1 MKTSVKLSGI
11 VAALMLAVSGAAMS
25 AEQVS
30 PYVHSS
36 DGKIVK
42 SGYGLCYR
50 TGFWTPALAQASGDG
65 CNCDADILGEA
76 CVEPAPVVQKAPEK
90 VTLSADTLFA
100 YNKADLKAE
109 GEAALDELVSKIAGV
124 DVEVIVT
131 TGYADRIGSDKF
143 NLELSQRRAESV
155 KAYLVSKG
163 VDASLIQAEGRGE
176 ATRSSTARIRPATVK
191 SRTSVSS
198 SSAWL
203 RTAARWS
210 KSRVPVLRNNPDH

>member
-42 SGYGLCYR
+42 SGFGLCYR
-50 TGFWTPALAQASGDG
+50 TGFWTPALAQASADG

-76 CVEPAPVVQKAPEK
+76 CVEPAPVVEKAPEK

-100 YNKADLKAE
+100 YNKAELKPEGKAVLDDLM
-109 GEAALDELVSKIAGV
+109 SQIAGL
-124 DVEVIVT
+124 DIEVILS
-131 TGYADRIGSDKF
+131 TGYADRIGSDQF
-143 NLELSQRRAESV
+143 NEKLSLKRAEAV

-163 VDASLIQAEGRGE
+163 VDAGLVKTEGLGERDPVVNCPNPWKGGKIKNFKELVQCLAPNRRAVVEVTGTRAAE
-176 ATRSSTARIRPATVK
+176 
-191 SRTSVSS
+191 
-198 SSAWL
+198 
-203 RTAARWS
+203 
-210 KSRVPVLRNNPDH
+210 

>member
-76 CVEPAPVVQKAPEK
+76 C
-90 VTLSADTLFA
+90 
-100 YNKADLKAE
+100 
-109 GEAALDELVSKIAGV
+109 
-124 DVEVIVT
+124 
-131 TGYADRIGSDKF
+131 
-143 NLELSQRRAESV
+143 
-155 KAYLVSKG
+155 
-163 VDASLIQAEGRGE
+163 
-176 ATRSSTARIRPATVK
+176 
-191 SRTSVSS
+191 
-198 SSAWL
+198 
-203 RTAARWS
+203 
-210 KSRVPVLRNNPDH
+210 

>member
-65 CNCDADILGEA
+65 CNCDATFSA
-76 CVEPAPVVQKAPEK
+76 KPALNP
-90 VTLSADTLFA
+90 L
-100 YNKADLKAE
+100 
-109 GEAALDELVSKIAGV
+109 
-124 DVEVIVT
+124 
-131 TGYADRIGSDKF
+131 
-143 NLELSQRRAESV
+143 
-155 KAYLVSKG
+155 
-163 VDASLIQAEGRGE
+163 
-176 ATRSSTARIRPATVK
+176 RSSRRLRKRYALGRHALCLQQGRPQG
-191 SRTSVSS
+191 
-198 SSAWL
+198 
-203 RTAARWS
+203 
-210 KSRVPVLRNNPDH
+210 

>member
-25 AEQVS
+25 AEVS

-36 DGKIVK
+36 DGQIVK
-42 SGYGLCYR
+42 TGYGLCVR
-50 TGFWTPALAQASGDG
+50 TGFWTPALAQASADG
-65 CNCDADILGEA
+65 CACDADILGEA
-76 CVEPAPVVQKAPEK
+76 CVEPEPVVAPKAPEK
-90 VTLSADTLFA
+90 VTFSADTLFA

-124 DVEVIVT
+124 DVEVILT

-163 VDASLIQAEGRGE
+163 VDASLIQAEGKGE
-176 ATRSSTARIRPATVK
+176 ADPVVVCEDPKKGGEIKSFRQLIDCLAPNRRAVVEVSGTRPAE
-191 SRTSVSS
+191 
-198 SSAWL
+198 
-203 RTAARWS
+203 
-210 KSRVPVLRNNPDH
+210 

>member
-76 CVEPAPVVQKAPEK
+76 CVEPAPVVEKAPEK

-176 ATRSSTARIRPATVK
+176 ADPVVNCPDPTRNGEIKNFRQLVQCLAPNRRAVVEVSGTRPAE
-191 SRTSVSS
+191 
-198 SSAWL
+198 
-203 RTAARWS
+203 
-210 KSRVPVLRNNPDH
+210 

>member
-76 CVEPAPVVQKAPEK
+76 CVEPAPVVAKAPEK

-109 GEAALDELVSKIAGV
+109 GEAALDELVSN
-124 DVEVIVT
+124 
-131 TGYADRIGSDKF
+131 GSDKF

-176 ATRSSTARIRPATVK
+176 ADPVVNCPDPTRNGEIKNFRQLIQCLAPNRRAVVEVSGTRPAE
-191 SRTSVSS
+191 
-198 SSAWL
+198 
-203 RTAARWS
+203 
-210 KSRVPVLRNNPDH
+210 